1 MTEQKREPNETN
13 DDKAVPDFNASVVDS
28 ATERETEER
37 ERMRR
42 KEEQK
47 HHEQAGS

>member
-1 MTEQKREPNETN
+1 MSEEKVEPNEKQETA
-13 DDKAVPDFNASVVDS
+13 KGLPAIYPVDS
-28 ATERETEER
+28 STERETEER

-47 HHEQAGS
+47 HHEQTGS